1 MERNWIIFT
10 PMVLSKIF
18 DWIIFGRAMWNSRE
32 KIKSAIPREQNYVTW
47 LVKNGKRVFSK
58 LTQKISLSVSGEQAS
73 RRANTYSI
81 LFLSQIFRY
90 FQACYISGISCT
102 FCLGQMFKGF
112 LTSTFDFYWSL
123 DLEFSCITVRIPQG
137 SFLFSVASD

>member
-1 MERNWIIFT
+1 
-10 PMVLSKIF
+10 MVLSKIF

-32 KIKSAIPREQNYVTW
+32 KIKSAIPREQNYAAW
-47 LVKNGKRVFSK
+47 LVKNGKTVFSK

-73 RRANTYSI
+73 RRANTCSI

-123 DLEFSCITVRIPQG
+123 NLEFSCITVRIPQG